1 MTETS
6 KPADPGPT
14 VSVSAPLRRHRP
26 FLLLATEQAAGSVG
40 RQVTALA
47 LPLLAITELNAGPLG
62 AATLMA
68 LTYVPGIVLS
78 PYIGVAVDRARLR
91 RMLALLTGVQVLV
104 LGSVPPA
111 FAWSALTWTHL
122 FTVACVSG
130 ALTATVSVALQSA
143 LPRVVSREQLMAANS
158 VLTGART
165 AGMIGGPALGGAL
178 IGITD
183 SASALLVEC
192 VAYTLGV
199 LLFLALPAALNAPAA
214 PAATGVTEGTR
225 REALREGLAVL
236 RREPL
241 LHRQVLAAAGLNLG
255 GGAAGAL
262 FILYATQELAL
273 PPWQLGTVYTAYSVA
288 MGAGVLVATPLT
300 KALGLG
306 RTTQWC
312 AAGAA
317 GALFLIPA
325 ASLGLA
331 FPVLLLYEILF
342 GLLATVW
349 IIAMTTARQLVTPTH
364 LLGRVNAFL
373 QAVLTSTLPVGALVG
388 GALAAWTGI
397 VPVLIGAAVV
407 ASAGAASLWFPG
419 TDNPV
424 VTPETRT
431 APPDCADADR
441 GS

>member
-104 LGSVPPA
+104 LGSVPLA

-183 SASALLVEC
+183 PASALLVEC

-214 PAATGVTEGTR
+214 TGVTEGSR

-241 LHRQVLAAAGLNLG
+241 LHRQALAAAGLNLG

-331 FPVLLLYEILF
+331 FPVLLFYEILF

-388 GALAAWTGI
+388 GALAVWTGI

-424 VTPETRT
+424 VIPDTRT
-431 APPDCADADR
+431 APPDCADAGR